1 MFDGPNFE
9 RSRSYFAALQLLRIF
24 SDRIKE
30 TRQDLIQ
37 AIKVLGQDETL
48 FESTGLKEA
57 ESRLI
62 QRIDRKT
69 EEIKTLRDG
78 ALFATPLPYFT
89 KGDPDDFKR
98 AVGIATGTT
107 VLAAIILL
115 VIANSF
121 DDVVRNPKDRLISMV
136 EQLKKQGVLFVS
148 LLGKLWKR

>member
-37 AIKVLGQDETL
+37 AIEALHQDVSP

-57 ESRLI
+57 ESRLL

-78 ALFATPLPYFT
+78 
-89 KGDPDDFKR
+89 
-98 AVGIATGTT
+98 VG
-107 VLAAIILL
+107 
-115 VIANSF
+115 
-121 DDVVRNPKDRLISMV
+121 RV
-136 EQLKKQGVLFVS
+136 EPSAS
-148 LLGKLWKR
+148 LEIC